1 MDYYYTNLVIIP
13 NQHAFYLTK
22 NPCPNDFN
30 SKTSQEHLAY
40 NLNLNLNL
48 NQFKFKFKFKFKYFK
63 RFKFKF
69 KFKFIVK
76 SS

>member
-30 SKTSQEHLAY
+30 SKTSHEDNKIQELILENHVILTMQILSI
-40 NLNLNLNL
+40 NL
-48 NQFKFKFKFKFKYFK
+48 YFK
-63 RFKFKF
+63 IFYLEYQ
-69 KFKFIVK
+69 INH
-76 SS
+76 

>member
-30 SKTSQEHLAY
+30 SKSSQEDNKIQELILENHVILTMQILSI
-40 NLNLNLNL
+40 NL
-48 NQFKFKFKFKFKYFK
+48 YFK
-63 RFKFKF
+63 IFYLEYQ
-69 KFKFIVK
+69 INH
-76 SS
+76 

>member
-30 SKTSQEHLAY
+30 SKTSQEDNKIQELILENHVILTMQILSI
-40 NLNLNLNL
+40 NL
-48 NQFKFKFKFKFKYFK
+48 YFK
-63 RFKFKF
+63 IFYLEYQ
-69 KFKFIVK
+69 INH
-76 SS
+76 